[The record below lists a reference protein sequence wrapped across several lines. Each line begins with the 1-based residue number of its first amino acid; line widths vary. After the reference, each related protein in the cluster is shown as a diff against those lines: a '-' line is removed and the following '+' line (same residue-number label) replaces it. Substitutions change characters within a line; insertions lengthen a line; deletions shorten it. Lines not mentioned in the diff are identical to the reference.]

1 MFPQMLQELSLS
13 IHAYCNAW
21 MHFPVL
27 HQMQSEIQTFVIGDE
42 GIKCTLKRCWEE
54 NKYLLCPHTA
64 VAAAYHYSALDA
76 GSVGYIAMG
85 VRC

>member
-1 MFPQMLQELSLS
+1 MSNTC
-13 IHAYCNAW
+13 I
-21 MHFPVL
+21 HFPVL

-42 GIKCTLKRCWEE
+42 GIKRTLRRCWEE

-76 GSVGYIAMG
+76 GSVADISSNGCLVLVSMG
-85 VRC
+85 VCKVLNWS